1 MRSKKY
7 REFLKSYDKSKTYPI
22 EKTLETLEKFPKP
35 KFDES
40 IEIHISTFIDPKKS
54 DQQIRNAV
62 VLPHGTGKSLKIAAF
77 TETQEKEAKE
87 AKAEIVGG
95 EKLIEEIKK
104 KEVIDFDIAV
114 ATPEIMPK
122 LAQIAKIL
130 GPKGLMPNAKSQ
142 TVGPKIKTMIDEL
155 KKGKASFRN
164 DDSGNIHQIIG
175 KRSYKKEQLIENY
188 EALMEEINKS
198 KPEGIKGRLIRTI
211 SLSSTMSPSI
221 KVKP

>member
-1 MRSKKY
+1 MKSKKQQ
-7 REFLKSYDKSKTYPI
+7 EFLKSYGKSKTYSI
-22 EKTLETLEKFPKP
+22 EEALEILEKFPKP
-35 KFDES
+35 KFDETM
-40 IEIHISTFIDPKKS
+40 EIHISTFIDPKKS

-62 VLPHGTGKSLKIAAF
+62 VLPHGTGKTLKIAAF
-77 TETQEKEAKE
+77 TESQEKEAKE
-87 AKAEIVGG
+87 AKADIIGG

-130 GPKGLMPNAKSQ
+130 GPKGLMPNAKTQ
-142 TVGPKIKTMIDEL
+142 TIGPKIKTMIEEL
-155 KKGKASFRN
+155 KKGKTSFKN

-175 KRSYKKEQLIENY
+175 KRSYEKEQLIENY
-188 EALMEEINKS
+188 KTLMEEINKS

-221 KVKP
+221 KVKA